1 MEILFSK
8 YSGSG
13 NDFVIIDNRELKI
26 KLDPNQIKLICDRK
40 QGVGSDGII
49 LAEPGSKS
57 KIKMRIFNSD
67 GSEAEM
73 CGNGLRC
80 LSHFLDMHSIKSP
93 TIESIAGLHSHEK
106 QGLGI
111 RTSMSDPVDLRQN
124 IQLSEEIV
132 VDYIDTGVPHAVYFV
147 DDVDSIDIL
156 KLGSFI
162 RHHPI
167 LKPRGANANFVQLL
181 GTNKI
186 RVRTYERGVE
196 GETLACG
203 TGVTAAAI
211 LSALKFNLNS
221 PIETLPQ
228 SNESIIIEFQWDG
241 KKPTHVTMTGPARLI
256 FQGSFHL
263 KDHYATES
271 TS

>member
-1 MEILFSK
+1 MEIPFSK

-26 KLDPNQIKLICDRK
+26 KLDPSQIKLICDRK
-40 QGVGSDGII
+40 QGIGSDGVI
-49 LAEPGSKS
+49 LAEPGTKS
-57 KIKMRIFNSD
+57 PIKMRIFNSD

-80 LSHFLDMHSIKSP
+80 LSHFLDKHSIKSP
-93 TIESIAGLHSHEK
+93 SIESLAGLHAHEK

-111 RTSMSDPVDLRQN
+111 KTSMSDPVDLRQN
-124 IQLSEEIV
+124 IRLSEDIV
-132 VDYIDTGVPHAVYFV
+132 IDYIDTGVPHAVYFV
-147 DDVDSIDIL
+147 DDVDAIDIL
-156 KLGSFI
+156 KIGSFI
-162 RHHPI
+162 RHHPQ
-167 LKPRGANANFVQLL
+167 LKPRGANANFVQLVAN
-181 GTNKI
+181 NKI

-211 LSALKFNLNS
+211 LSSLKYNLKS

-228 SNESIIIEFQWDG
+228 SNESIIIDFKWDG

-263 KDHYATES
+263 KDRYASES